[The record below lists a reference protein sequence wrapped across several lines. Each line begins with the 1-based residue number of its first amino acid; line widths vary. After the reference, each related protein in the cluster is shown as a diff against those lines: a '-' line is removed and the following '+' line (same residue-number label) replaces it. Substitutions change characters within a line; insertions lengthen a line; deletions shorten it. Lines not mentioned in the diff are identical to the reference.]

1 VLPYAVAGE
10 INALLLLDAEA
21 DMLRI
26 AKTLFDRNLVPNALS
41 QQQDRLLSFVRQGQE
56 VATLLGEPALLD
68 EIDQLSVS
76 ALKPFLFVIVG
87 EVKSGKSSLINA
99 LLEAPVCAVD
109 SAPCTDSV
117 QEINYGEEEQRVQI
131 SEFEERLHLPHAILR
146 HICIVD
152 TPGTNS
158 IIRHHQVVTEDYI
171 PQSDLVLFV
180 FFAKNPYTGS
190 AWDFLRYIK
199 HDWQR
204 NTLFV
209 LQQADLLPSPERK
222 RTLEHIREQLIGNGI
237 EDPAVFAVS
246 VKTGMGVSG
255 LRDYLRSAVVEG
267 RQYTKVQSLA
277 NNILRFIG
285 GMEKLLESHERL
297 NKHDD
302 ILLGK
307 LHGLTL
313 NVQTEADVERQVA
326 RMMEECR
333 RRAEDAKR
341 RLRKRFQGR
350 HTFLEKIDT
359 LKNALASGH
368 EVRQWLADFF
378 GNVQQELTHT
388 LYQDQLRYYSELH
401 QRGQELA
408 QQMVG
413 LLTARTRH
421 VKKSADDTLTRQREK
436 TLEEIRERV
445 GHLDN
450 IRPEDTVQPKAG
462 LGRLNRML
470 LAYRLL
476 QTGGAAGLLVFGV
489 YFDGLISGLVLG
501 GLGYVGIGYGL
512 FARNR
517 ERLQARCSLVL
528 DRSLDDLEQRLC
540 ATLTERVTE
549 LQQLGEGTIA
559 SFERDLRSR
568 LTQTD
573 KLLRTVRELRAGI
586 QQFQGQL
593 DPGLAQHKPAA
604 ETGP

>member
-1 VLPYAVAGE
+1 
-10 INALLLLDAEA
+10 
-21 DMLRI
+21 MLRI

-41 QQQDRLLSFVRQGQE
+41 QQQDQLLGFIRQCQE
-56 VATLLGEPALLD
+56 IATLLGEPALLG
-68 EIDQLSVS
+68 EIDQLSTG

-99 LLEAPVCAVD
+99 LLETPVCAVD

-117 QEINYGEEEQRVQI
+117 QEINYGEEEQRLQI
-131 SEFEERLHLPHAILR
+131 SEFEERLHLPHAILK

-158 IIRHHQVVTEDYI
+158 IIRHHQVITENYI
-171 PQSDLVLFV
+171 PQSDLILFV

-199 HDWQR
+199 HEWQR

-209 LQQADLLPSPERK
+209 LQQADLLPTAERK
-222 RTLEHIREQLIGNGI
+222 RTLEHIREQLVANGI
-237 EDPAVFAVS
+237 EEPVVFAVS
-246 VKTGMGVSG
+246 VKTGMGVSA

-267 RQYTKVQSLA
+267 RQYTKVQSLLH
-277 NNILRFIG
+277 NILRFVG
-285 GMEKLLESHERL
+285 GVEKLLESHQRL

-302 ILLGK
+302 MLLGK

-313 NVQTEADVERQVA
+313 NMQTESDVDKQVG
-326 RMMEECR
+326 RMMDECR
-333 RRAEDAKR
+333 RRAEEAKR
-341 RLRKRFQGR
+341 RLRKRFQGK

-368 EVRQWLADFF
+368 EVRQWLLEFF
-378 GNVQQELTHT
+378 GNVQQELTHA
-388 LYQDQLRYYSELH
+388 LYQDQLRYYSALH

-408 QQMVG
+408 RQMLD
-413 LLTARTRH
+413 LLAARPRH
-421 VKKSADDTLTRQREK
+421 VKKSAQDALTRQREQ
-436 TLEEIRERV
+436 TLEEIRERL
-445 GHLDN
+445 GHLDS
-450 IRPEDTVQPKAG
+450 IRPEDTVQPQPA
-462 LGRLNRML
+462 LGRLNRLL

-476 QTGGAAGLLVFGV
+476 QAGAAVGLLAFGV

-517 ERLQARCSLVL
+517 ESLQARCILALDQSLE
-528 DRSLDDLEQRLC
+528 DLEHRLH
-540 ATLTERVTE
+540 ATLTEHVTE
-549 LQQLGEGTIA
+549 FQQLGEGSIA
-559 SFERDLRSR
+559 LFERDLKHR
-568 LTQTD
+568 LNQTD
-573 KLLRTVRELRAGI
+573 KLLRTARDLRAAI
-586 QQFQGQL
+586 QHYHHEL
-593 DPGLAQHKPAA
+593 TPSPEAPKPAT

>member
-1 VLPYAVAGE
+1 
-10 INALLLLDAEA
+10 
-21 DMLRI
+21 MLRI

-41 QQQDRLLSFVRQGQE
+41 QQQDRLLGFVRQGQE
-56 VATLLGEPALLD
+56 IATQCGDPALLG
-68 EIDQLSVS
+68 EIDQLSAS

-109 SAPCTDSV
+109 SAPCTDRV
-117 QEINYGEEEQRVQI
+117 QEINHGEEEQRTQI

-158 IIRHHQVVTEDYI
+158 IIRHHQVITENYI

-190 AWDFLRYIK
+190 AWEFLRYIK

-204 NTLFV
+204 HTLFV
-209 LQQADLLPSPERK
+209 LQQADLLPSAERK
-222 RTLEHIREQLIGNGI
+222 RTLEHIREQLTESGI
-237 EDPAVFAVS
+237 KDPVVFAVS
-246 VKTGMGVSG
+246 VKTGLGISA

-267 RQYTKVQSLA
+267 RQYTKFQSLA
-277 NNILRFIG
+277 NNILRFVG

-313 NVQTEADVERQVA
+313 NVHTEVDVERQVG
-326 RMMEECR
+326 RMMDECR

-341 RLRKRFQGR
+341 RLRKRFQGK

-368 EVRQWLADFF
+368 EVRQWLLEFF
-378 GNVQQELTHT
+378 GNVQQELTHA
-388 LYQDQLRYYSELH
+388 LYQDQLRYYSDLH
-401 QRGQELA
+401 QRGQELS
-408 QQMVG
+408 QQMLG
-413 LLTARTRH
+413 LLTTRPRH
-421 VKKSADDTLTRQREK
+421 VKQSAQDALVRQREQ
-436 TLEEIRERV
+436 TLTEIRERLSR
-445 GHLDN
+445 LDN
-450 IRPEDTVQPKAG
+450 IHPEDTVQPQTA
-462 LGRLNRML
+462 LGRLNRLL

-476 QTGGAAGLLVFGV
+476 QTGAAAGLLVFGV

-517 ERLQARCSLVL
+517 DRLQARCILAL
-528 DRSLDDLEQRLC
+528 DQSLDDLERRLRS
-540 ATLTERVTE
+540 TLTEHVTE

-559 SFERDLRSR
+559 LFERDLKNR
-568 LTQTD
+568 LAQTD
-573 KLLRTVRELRAGI
+573 KLLHTVRKLRAEI
-586 QQFQGQL
+586 EQFQGEL
-593 DPGLAQHKPAA
+593 LPRPAA
-604 ETGP
+604 ETGQ

>member
-1 VLPYAVAGE
+1 
-10 INALLLLDAEA
+10 
-21 DMLRI
+21 MLRI
-26 AKTLFDRNLVPNALS
+26 AKSLFDRNLVPNALS
-41 QQQDRLLSFVRQGQE
+41 QQQDRLLGFVRQGQE
-56 VATLLGEPALLD
+56 VATLLGEPALLG
-68 EIDQLSVS
+68 EIDQLSAS

-117 QEINYGEEEQRVQI
+117 QEINYGEEESRIQV
-131 SEFEERLHLPHAILR
+131 SEFEERLQLPHAILR

-158 IIRHHQVVTEDYI
+158 IIRHHQVITENYI

-204 NTLFV
+204 HTLFV
-209 LQQADLLPSPERK
+209 LQQADLLPSAERK

-237 EDPAVFAVS
+237 EDPVVFAVS
-246 VKTGMGVSG
+246 VKTGMGVSA
-255 LRDYLRSAVVEG
+255 LRDHLRSAVVEG

-277 NNILRFIG
+277 NNILHFVG
-285 GMEKLLESHERL
+285 GMEKLLENHERL
-297 NKHDD
+297 NKRDD

-313 NVQTEADVERQVA
+313 NVQTEADVDRQVA

-341 RLRKRFQGR
+341 RLRKRFQGK
-350 HTFLEKIDT
+350 HTLLEKIDT

-368 EVRQWLADFF
+368 EVRQWLVDFF
-378 GNVQQELTHT
+378 ANVQQELTHT
-388 LYQDQLRYYSELH
+388 LYQDQLRYYAELH
-401 QRGQELA
+401 RRAQELA
-408 QQMVG
+408 HQMLS
-413 LLTARTRH
+413 LLAARPRH
-421 VKKSADDTLTRQREK
+421 GKKSTVDALARQRAQ
-436 TLEEIRERV
+436 TLEEIRERLER
-445 GHLDN
+445 LDN
-450 IRPEDTVQPKAG
+450 VRPEDTVQPQTG
-462 LGRLNRML
+462 LGRLHRL
-470 LAYRLL
+470 LLSYRLL
-476 QTGGAAGLLVFGV
+476 QTAGAAGLLVFGV

-501 GLGYVGIGYGL
+501 GLGYLGIGYGL

-517 ERLQARCSLVL
+517 EHLQARCSLAL
-528 DRSLDDLEQRLC
+528 DQSLEDLEHRLHC
-540 ATLTERVTE
+540 ALTEHVTE

-559 SFERDLRSR
+559 LFERDLGSRS
-568 LTQTD
+568 TQTD
-573 KLLRTVRELRAGI
+573 KLLRTVRELRTAI
-586 QQFQGQL
+586 QQFQRQL
-593 DPGLAQHKPAA
+593 VAGSAEHKPAA
-604 ETGP
+604 ETRQ

>member
-1 VLPYAVAGE
+1 
-10 INALLLLDAEA
+10 
-21 DMLRI
+21 MLRI
-26 AKTLFDRNLVPNALS
+26 TKTLFDRHLVPNALS
-41 QQQDRLLSFVRQGQE
+41 QQQDRLLGFVRQGQQ
-56 VATLLGEPALLD
+56 VATLLGEPALLG
-68 EIDQLSVS
+68 EIDQLSAS

-99 LLEAPVCAVD
+99 LLDAPVCAVD

-158 IIRHHQVVTEDYI
+158 IIRHHQVITENYI

-190 AWDFLRYIK
+190 AWEFLRYIR

-209 LQQADLLPSPERK
+209 LQQADLLPSAERK

-237 EDPAVFAVS
+237 EDPVVFAVS
-246 VKTGMGVSG
+246 VKTGMGVST

-277 NNILRFIG
+277 NNILRFVG

-313 NVQTEADVERQVA
+313 NVQTEADVDRQVG

-333 RRAEDAKR
+333 HRAEEAKR
-341 RLRKRFQGR
+341 RLRKRFEGR
-350 HTFLEKIDT
+350 HTLLEKIDT

-368 EVRQWLADFF
+368 EVRQWLLEFF
-378 GNVQQELTHT
+378 GNVQQELTHI

-401 QRGQELA
+401 QRGQDLA
-408 QQMVG
+408 EQMLALVS
-413 LLTARTRH
+413 ARPRH
-421 VKKSADDTLTRQREK
+421 LKKSAEDALARQREQ
-436 TLEEIRERV
+436 TLEEIRERL
-445 GHLDN
+445 GRLDN
-450 IRPEDTVQPKAG
+450 IRPEDTVQAQTG
-462 LGRLNRML
+462 LGRLNRL
-470 LAYRLL
+470 LLLYRLL
-476 QTGGAAGLLVFGV
+476 QTGGATTLLVVGV

-517 ERLQARCSLVL
+517 DRLQARCTLAL
-528 DRSLDDLEQRLC
+528 DQSLDDLERRLC
-540 ATLTERVTE
+540 ATLTEHVTQ
-549 LQQLGEGTIA
+549 LKQLGEGTIA
-559 SFERDLRSR
+559 LFERDLKNR
-568 LTQTD
+568 LSQTE
-573 KLLRTVRELRAGI
+573 KLLCAVRELRTDI
-586 QQFQGQL
+586 QQFQKQL
-593 DPGLAQHKPAA
+593 LSGAAEQKPATEA
-604 ETGP
+604 GP

>member
-1 VLPYAVAGE
+1 
-10 INALLLLDAEA
+10 
-21 DMLRI
+21 MLRI
-26 AKTLFDRNLVPNALS
+26 AKTLFDRNLVPNALG
-41 QQQDRLLSFVRQGQE
+41 QQQDRLLGFVRQGQE
-56 VATLLGEPALLD
+56 IATQLGEPALLG
-68 EIDQLSVS
+68 EIDQLSTS

-117 QEINYGEEEQRVQI
+117 QEINYGEEESRTQL
-131 SEFEERLHLPHAILR
+131 SEFEERLQLPHAILR

-158 IIRHHQVVTEDYI
+158 IIRHHQVITENYI

-199 HDWQR
+199 DDWQR

-209 LQQADLLPSPERK
+209 LQQADLLPSTERK
-222 RTLEHIREQLIGNGI
+222 RTLEHIREQLIANGI
-237 EDPAVFAVS
+237 EDPVVFAVS
-246 VKTGMGVSG
+246 VKTGMGVSA
-255 LRDYLRSAVVEG
+255 LRDHLRSAVVEG

-277 NNILRFIG
+277 NNILRFVG

-313 NVQTEADVERQVA
+313 NVQTEADVDRQVA

-333 RRAEDAKR
+333 RRADEAKR

-368 EVRQWLADFF
+368 EVRQWLVDFF
-378 GNVQQELTHT
+378 GNVQQELTHL
-388 LYQDQLRYYSELH
+388 LYQDQLRYYTELH
-401 QRGQELA
+401 RRGQELA
-408 QQMVG
+408 QQMLG
-413 LLTARTRH
+413 LLAARPRH
-421 VKKSADDTLTRQREK
+421 AKNSAVDALARQREQ
-436 TLEEIRERV
+436 TLDEIRERL
-445 GHLDN
+445 GRLDN
-450 IRPEDTVQPKAG
+450 VRPEDTVQPQTG
-462 LGRLNRML
+462 LGRLNRL
-470 LAYRLL
+470 LLSYRLL
-476 QTGGAAGLLVFGV
+476 QAGGAAALLVFGV

-517 ERLQARCSLVL
+517 EHLQARCSLAL
-528 DRSLDDLEQRLC
+528 DQSLEDLEHRLHS
-540 ATLTERVTE
+540 TLSEHVTE

-559 SFERDLRSR
+559 LFERDLRNR

-573 KLLRTVRELRAGI
+573 KLLHTVRELRAGI
-586 QQFQGQL
+586 QQYRDQL
-593 DPGLAQHKPAA
+593 AAGPAEHKPAA
-604 ETGP
+604 ET